1 MGTTPWSCAVHRH
14 RHPVTDHTVPVGD
27 VVVLL
32 GAPGSGKTTV
42 GEELARRGLRWREWE
57 LWVLERWGSRDA
69 FVAQKAAALPALHQ
83 AMRTWIAE
91 PGPPA
96 AIESTGLSDAAF
108 LDALGHEHR
117 CLVVRLDVAEA
128 EALARVATR
137 ARGRH
142 LSDALD
148 GARTV
153 WQAFH
158 EVVVPH
164 RPVDLAIDTA
174 RLPPAHTAALVA
186 GMVSRRAQP
195 PPAPGA
201 RRR

>member
-1 MGTTPWSCAVHRH
+1 VS
-14 RHPVTDHTVPVGD
+14 D

-57 LWVLERWGSRDA
+57 LWILEHWGPRDA
-69 FVAQKAAALPALHQ
+69 FLAQKAEALPALHQ
-83 AMRTWIAE
+83 AIRTWIAE

-108 LDALGHEHR
+108 LDALGREHR
-117 CLVVRLDVAEA
+117 CLVVRLDVTHDQ
-128 EALARVATR
+128 ALARAAGR

-142 LSDALD
+142 LSDAIEAD
-148 GARTV
+148 SPV
-153 WQAFH
+153 WRAYH
-158 EVVVPH
+158 EAVVPH
-164 RPVDLAIDTA
+164 RPVDLVIDTG
-174 RLPPAHTAALVA
+174 RIPPAHTAALVA
-186 GMVSRRAQP
+186 GMVSRRARP
-195 PPAPGA
+195 RPGPAA